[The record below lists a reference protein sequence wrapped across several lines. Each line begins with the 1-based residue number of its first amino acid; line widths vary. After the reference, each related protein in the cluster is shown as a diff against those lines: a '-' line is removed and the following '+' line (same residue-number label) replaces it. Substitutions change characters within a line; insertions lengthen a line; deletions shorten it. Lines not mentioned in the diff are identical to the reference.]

1 MAARDINEL
10 FQWLRPPINWDP
22 VPDWVLDRIDERIR
36 IRLFLGDVEFQRNVM
51 QLQLDALNAKAEILQ
66 KELGG

>member
-1 MAARDINEL
+1 
-10 FQWLRPPINWDP
+10 
-22 VPDWVLDRIDERIR
+22 VLDRIDERVR
-36 IRLFLGDVEFQRNVM
+36 TRLFLRDVEFQRNVM